1 MNKNE
6 KGQAL
11 VLMALAFVAMLGFV
25 ALAIDGGMIY
35 SDRRFAQN
43 AADAASLAGG
53 AKTALTLENKFVTY
67 GNFYCPGHTGKD
79 FTSVQYAINTG
90 IAAAESRAAD
100 NTFTIS
106 YPIANKNGVSWVCND
121 SGMDRYIDIHVMI
134 TKATDSIFAHF
145 VYNGPWQNTVD
156 AVTRIRPRTPIA
168 YGNAIVALNDANC
181 SGNSNGVIFGG
192 SGDNTITG
200 SGVFSNGCLKGNG
213 NQFDVTVNNG
223 TVNYVSEA
231 TGTLSAI
238 SPAPEQAP
246 SVLPTSSYVLDPP
259 DCSSLSNRTQHG
271 DTLDPGIYSTI
282 SLTSGD
288 LKLNP
293 GLYCITSSSA
303 NAFKVTGGTFTAT
316 HVTMY
321 VMNGGVNL
329 SANALIT
336 LTAPEAPPDPA
347 PAIAGM
353 MIQLPP
359 GNTNVV
365 SIQGT
370 SASTFIGTIYAPS
383 ASIQLA
389 GNNATGTPD
398 GDIVKFFTQ
407 VIGYNV
413 MVTGNVDLEI
423 QYDDKRQATLP
434 ARLELSK

>member
-11 VLMALAFVAMLGFV
+11 VLMALAFVVMLGFV

-53 AKTALTLENKFVTY
+53 GKTALELENSYVNY
-67 GNFYCPGHTGKD
+67 GNFSC
-79 FTSVQYAINTG
+79 TSGLVQNAVNAGI
-90 IAAAESRAAD
+90 IAAKNRAAD

-106 YPIANKNGVSWVCND
+106 SPIANKNGVEWVCND
-121 SGMDRYIDIHVMI
+121 HGKDKYIDIHVMI

-156 AVTRIRPRTPIA
+156 AVSRIRPRTPIA
-168 YGNAIVALNDANC
+168 YGNAIVALNDAMC

-192 SGDNTITG
+192 SGDNEVTG

-213 NQFDVTVNNG
+213 SQYNISVNDG
-223 TVNYVSEA
+223 TVNYVSEE
-231 TGTLSAI
+231 TGTLSGI
-238 SPAPEQAP
+238 SPAPVQDP
-246 SVLPTSSYVLDPP
+246 SVLPTSSYSMDTP
-259 DCSSLSNRTQHG
+259 DCSSLSNRTQQG
-271 DTLDPGIYSTI
+271 NTLNPGVYSTI
-282 SLTSGD
+282 SLTSGNLT
-288 LKLNP
+288 LKP

-303 NAFKVTGGTFTAT
+303 NAFKVTGGTFTANG
-316 HVTMY
+316 VTMY
-321 VMNGGVNL
+321 VINGGVNL
-329 SANALIT
+329 SANAAIT
-336 LTAPEAPPDPA
+336 LTAPPQPPPDPA
-347 PAIAGM
+347 PAIPGM
-353 MIQLPP
+353 LIQLPP

-370 SASTFIGTIYAPS
+370 SDSTFVGTIYAPS
-383 ASIQLA
+383 ASVQLA
-389 GNNATGTPD
+389 GNSASETGS
-398 GDIVKFFTQ
+398 GDIAHFYTQ

-413 MVTGNVDLEI
+413 MVTGDENLVI
-423 QYDDKRQATLP
+423 QYDDSKQASLP